1 MGKPLSEMTLE
12 ELWELFPITLS
23 PHRDCWKKWYNEE
36 KDNLA
41 RVLPKEARISHIGST
56 AVSGIWAKPIIDIL
70 VEIPKGI
77 SMEEIE
83 KILTEYRYILMSG
96 CENRKSFN
104 KGYTENGFAEK
115 VYHLHLRYFGDNN
128 ELYFRDY
135 INDNK
140 DTAKEYEML
149 KLSLWKKYERSR
161 DAYTAAKTVFIEK
174 YTKIVK
180 EKYGK
185 RY

>member
-1 MGKPLSEMTLE
+1 M
-12 ELWELFPITLS
+12 
-23 PHRDCWKKWYNEE
+23 
-36 KDNLA
+36 A

-70 VEIPKGI
+70 AEIPKGI

-115 VYHLHLRYFGDNN
+115 VYSGT
-128 ELYFRDY
+128 
-135 INDNK
+135 I
-140 DTAKEYEML
+140 
-149 KLSLWKKYERSR
+149 
-161 DAYTAAKTVFIEK
+161 
-174 YTKIVK
+174 
-180 EKYGK
+180 
-185 RY
+185 